1 MVFLFISIPGISAA
15 QLPPHGLFIVH
26 DGNVAP
32 VIVCGVGVCVCGCA
46 KEKRDTL
53 YDEAFLWKRCQIELR
68 ILFEG
73 ATVSHGTD
81 LLGVSVCVGV

>member
-1 MVFLFISIPGISAA
+1 M
-15 QLPPHGLFIVH
+15 
-26 DGNVAP
+26 
-32 VIVCGVGVCVCGCA
+32 CVCGCA
-46 KEKRDTL
+46 KEKRDTP
-53 YDEAFLWKRCQIELR
+53 YDEAFLWKRCQIELQ